1 MENNKQQLIEEIKLF
16 IQYSVPEDELKPAV
30 ALVDRY
36 KNNGFILRLF
46 REYYTSLPEEREE
59 AVVRIARLVD
69 RQGIHLLVVS
79 TANFSYLYAVSVDKV
94 VLLGEYLEEADPE
107 VVAFFG
113 CNNQQEFLQLCRPV
127 KELDEYAANKG
138 SEKLICPVCGVAEG
152 DCHLLG
158 CSVEI
163 CPWCEGQ
170 LSKCNCRFEQLKT
183 EHIEDEQQL
192 EEFIELLDAKGRV
205 PYRKGQAP
213 AYPGTS
219 AGLDDVRTGKENS

>member
-36 KNNGFILRLF
+36 KDNVFILRLF
-46 REYYTSLPEEREE
+46 KEYYTRLPEEREE
-59 AVVRIARLVD
+59 AVVRIAGLVD

-79 TANFSYLYAVSVDKV
+79 TANFSYLYAVSVDQV
-94 VLLGEYLEEADPE
+94 LLLGEYLDEVDPE
-107 VVAFFG
+107 LAAFFD
-113 CNNQQEFLQLCRPV
+113 CKNQQEFLQLCRPV
-127 KELDEYAANKG
+127 EELDEYSVRPD
-138 SEKLICPVCGVAEG
+138 SEKLICPVCGVTEG

-163 CPWCEGQ
+163 CPWCDGQ
-170 LSKCNCRFEQLKT
+170 LSKCNCRFEQLET

-192 EEFIELLDAKGRV
+192 EKYIELLEAKGRV
-205 PYRKGQAP
+205 PYRKSQAP

-219 AGLDDVRTGKENS
+219 AGLDDAGRKHS